1 MDSMDF
7 LVQQNLDPNGDD
19 IAENSPCGQYTRY
32 NTLIGKGTFKEVYK
46 GFDHIHNIE
55 IAWNKICIQE
65 TSTHEK
71 PTLDSINELEK
82 LCYEAVLLKSM
93 NHKNIMNCYTYWV
106 DEENRTVNIITEFLC
121 SGSLRQHLE
130 KHGKVKNVETI
141 KNWGRQILQGLH
153 YLHTQY
159 PCIIHRDLKCDNIF
173 VNIEKGEVKIGDFGL
188 STVRQQGQVH
198 EREVPG
204 TREFMAP
211 EIYLKGNN
219 ELVDVYSFGM
229 CLIELATAKLPY
241 AECKNIAQFIKK
253 LKYGNKPSILKKVK
267 DHEVKEII
275 EKCLLP
281 ALSRPSALELLND
294 PFFSDSL
301 DIELDSPCSSSTT
314 S

>member
-1 MDSMDF
+1 MDF
-7 LVQQNLDPNGDD
+7 LVQQNLEPNEDA
-19 IAENSPCGQYTRY
+19 IAENSPCGQYMRH
-32 NTLIGKGTFKEVYK
+32 NTLLGKGTFKEVYK

-65 TSTHEK
+65 TTTHEK
-71 PTLDSINELEK
+71 PTLDSMNELER

-93 NHKNIMNCYTYWV
+93 KHKNIMNCYTYWV

-141 KNWGRQILQGLH
+141 KNWGRQILLGLH

-173 VNIEKGEVKIGDFGL
+173 VNIEKGE
-188 STVRQQGQVH
+188 
-198 EREVPG
+198 
-204 TREFMAP
+204 
-211 EIYLKGNN
+211 
-219 ELVDVYSFGM
+219 
-229 CLIELATAKLPY
+229 
-241 AECKNIAQFIKK
+241 
-253 LKYGNKPSILKKVK
+253 
-267 DHEVKEII
+267 II

-281 ALSRPSALELLND
+281 ALSRPSASELLND

-301 DIELDSPCSSSTT
+301 DIELDSSCSSSTT
-314 S
+314 SYVDSPV